1 MTKKNS
7 KAHETLSLVFHR
19 DGVPPTMT
27 FNGSK
32 EQTMA
37 DFKCKLREADCHGR
51 LTEPYSPWQQAAKG
65 YT

>member
-32 EQTMA
+32 EQTTA

-65 YT
+65 RT